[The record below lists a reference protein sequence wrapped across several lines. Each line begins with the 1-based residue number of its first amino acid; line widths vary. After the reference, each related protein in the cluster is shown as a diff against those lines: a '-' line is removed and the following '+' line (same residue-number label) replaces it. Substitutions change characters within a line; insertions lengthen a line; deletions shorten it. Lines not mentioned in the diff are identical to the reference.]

1 MGDDT
6 NPRPRAR
13 RRLIVM
19 LGAGIVSAVAAGLL
33 VGWLYAPTAGWI
45 VACIVYM
52 TWVWL
57 RIGRMDAA
65 ATKRHAGQEDP
76 TRPRADLLTLA
87 ASVASLGAIVY
98 LLVATREAKGATAL
112 VVALLALASVA
123 LSWLLIH
130 TLFTLRYAEL
140 YYEDAPGGV
149 DFSQDAAP
157 RYSDFAYLS
166 FTIGMTYQ
174 VSDTNLRD
182 HRIRITALRHAL
194 LSYLFGAVILAATIN
209 LLVGFAQ

>member
-1 MGDDT
+1 
-6 NPRPRAR
+6 
-13 RRLIVM
+13 M
-19 LGAGIVSAVAAGLL
+19 LAAGVVAAVVVGLL
-33 VGWLYAPTAGWI
+33 VGWLYALTAGWI
-45 VACIVYM
+45 VACVVYM

-65 ATKRHAGQEDP
+65 ATQKHAGQEDP
-76 TRPRADLLTLA
+76 SRPRADLLTLA

-98 LLVATREAKGATAL
+98 LLIATSEAKGPRAL

-149 DFSQDAAP
+149 DFSQEAAP
-157 RYSDFAYLS
+157 CYSDFAYVS

-209 LLVGFAQ
+209 LLVGFAK

>member
-1 MGDDT
+1 M
-6 NPRPRAR
+6 AA
-13 RRLIVM
+13 
-19 LGAGIVSAVAAGLL
+19 AGLLSAVGVGLL

-45 VACIVYM
+45 VACLVYLA
-52 TWVWL
+52 WVWL

-65 ATKRHAGQEDP
+65 ATKQHAGQEDP
-76 TRPRADLLTLA
+76 SRPRADLLTLA

-98 LLVATREAKGATAL
+98 LLIATSELKGAGT
-112 VVALLALASVA
+112 VIVAVLALSSVV
-123 LSWLLIH
+123 LSWLLVH

-140 YYEDAPGGV
+140 FYENAPGGI

-157 RYSDFAYLS
+157 CYSDFAYVS

-182 HRIRITALRHAL
+182 HRIRITALRHSL

-209 LLVGFAQ
+209 LLVGAAS